1 MARQIIFRSNIK
13 KARDISLAAWETGIR
28 SIARDV
34 KAETQDL
41 IDTPF
46 PPASR
51 KLHPPHRRTGRLHD
65 GITVVVEK
73 GVRGRAAA
81 IVIKSNQPYAN
92 FVDKGTKKMVK
103 RPFSQR
109 VLTGSRRG
117 TTLSKKWVARI
128 ARVARAKAGTAPR
141 KRR

>member
-1 MARQIIFRSNIK
+1 MAKQIIFRSKIK
-13 KARDISLAAWETGIR
+13 KARDVSLAAWETGIR
-28 SIARDV
+28 SITKDV
-34 KAETQDL
+34 KAETQAL

-51 KLHPPHRRTGRLHD
+51 PLTPPHKRSGKLHD

-73 GVRGRAAA
+73 GARGRAAA

-92 FVDKGTKKMVK
+92 WVDKGTKKMIK
-103 RPFSQR
+103 RPFTQR

-117 TTLSKKWVARI
+117 TRLSKKWVARI
-128 ARVARAKAGTAPR
+128 ARAARAKAGTAPR